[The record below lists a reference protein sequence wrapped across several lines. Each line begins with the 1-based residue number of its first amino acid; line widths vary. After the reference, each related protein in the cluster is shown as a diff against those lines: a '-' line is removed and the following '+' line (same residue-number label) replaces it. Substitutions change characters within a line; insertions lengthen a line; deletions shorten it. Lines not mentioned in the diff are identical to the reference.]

1 MVVYI
6 VVYHNKKIAKNI
18 SNFFFLYRSKAS
30 GFSQP
35 RECDSNDGRGGGRA
49 SGRDTGFGIL
59 P

>member
-1 MVVYI
+1 MFIIIKRYI
-6 VVYHNKKIAKNI
+6 KINLKI
-18 SNFFFLYRSKAS
+18 IFLYRPKAS